1 MVMQASNNDSLQ
13 VCVRLEGLTA
23 QAHKDKALRLSVMQ
37 RLFKSSSGAKNQSS
51 EAFAEIEKDIQL
63 LQSVLDD
70 IRSAL
75 KQLQE
80 LTCNHVKAFLF
91 AKGCKNELGPAS
103 KEVGRCL
110 ACILV
115 REYRLPRA
123 SAVFTTSTIVCEA
136 VSGMTLLEALSIS
149 SVGITELV
157 SVPEPFLDSTFGR
170 LPNSIST
177 RRKHAQNMVKQ
188 LPENLDGARN
198 LSVEVSAGIRKDI
211 QLLQLALNNALF
223 ALQKRQK
230 LIGSS
235 VKAFF
240 LDELSQIQKSSNAP
254 QSKHL
259 SSIAASFTRPSV

>member
-115 REYRLPRA
+115 
-123 SAVFTTSTIVCEA
+123 
-136 VSGMTLLEALSIS
+136 
-149 SVGITELV
+149 GITELV

-177 RRKHAQNMVKQ
+177 RRKHAQNMLKQ

-240 LDELSQIQKSSNAP
+240 SDELSQIQKSSNAP